1 MTQQE
6 ERRGEGFEPEKRAP
20 DYAAEGKERPDD
32 FSDARNQIW
41 DRLQDANRI
50 WLERMQH
57 EAALTA
63 ELASKLTS
71 SRSFSETAS
80 VLQSWTAKHIE
91 LATEDARRLFDDA
104 QQMQQMMTAG
114 ARFWSTSAE
123 RSGPE
128 AGARFFS

>member
-6 ERRGEGFEPEKRAP
+6 NRRGEGFEPEKRAP
-20 DYAAEGKERPDD
+20 DRAAEDKQRPDD
-32 FSDARNQIW
+32 FSDARNQIL

-80 VLQSWTAKHIE
+80 VLRSWTAKHIE

-114 ARFWSTSAE
+114 ARFWSPSAE